1 MAEFKARALGD
12 IVKADKIRD
21 GQLLHKEVLEYL
33 EDESVVPEVNLD
45 LPEEVEVTHG
55 LSEMDE

>member
-1 MAEFKARALGD
+1 M
-12 IVKADKIRD
+12 
-21 GQLLHKEVLEYL
+21 HKEVLEYL